1 MTAKRTTQTPPPAE
15 PAERSRCRRCAFEPP
30 CRTRH
35 EMRQRHGTPDEFN
48 QVVWRVHTQGF
59 CTHAEYLIA
68 LGEYSIDYARMP
80 ETVH

>member
-1 MTAKRTTQTPPPAE
+1 
-15 PAERSRCRRCAFEPP
+15 
-30 CRTRH
+30 
-35 EMRQRHGTPDEFN
+35 MRQRHGTPDEFN